1 MRPMLAFCRT
11 FALAHRS
18 RSGSRPFARLRLAA
32 RRPAFA
38 GLLARAFAVATLL
51 LASPAAAVPS
61 HIEQNLREILGF
73 SDGDIAE
80 LETEPV
86 ARSVESEEAA
96 RTLTVAAAVRVAAP
110 TAPILE
116 DVAKQ
121 RGVIESDALQV
132 AGLFGEPP
140 ALEDL
145 AAFSLP
151 AEDLKLLP
159 KCRPQ
164 HCKVKLQAAAIE
176 EFQGVDWS
184 APDAADEANAVARRR
199 ILDYVRGYLREGQ
212 VALANYADKSEPL
225 SVADGLGKLLARAKY
240 LRRHVPELERH
251 LRSFPRDPT
260 PGVKDVLFWTLR
272 DYGLSPVTGV
282 THAALYAPETE
293 EGLVGMV
300 LAMQLFSTHY
310 LQARMQVVALFA
322 DDQHPEQA
330 SWLVIVDRSL
340 FDGELGG
347 LQRGMVRR
355 GLVKDIRRRADSIR
369 QRYGEH

>member
-1 MRPMLAFCRT
+1 MRAALPVLL
-11 FALAHRS
+11 ALAI
-18 RSGSRPFARLRLAA
+18 
-32 RRPAFA
+32 
-38 GLLARAFAVATLL
+38 
-51 LASPAAAVPS
+51 ASPATALPA
-61 HIEQNLREILGF
+61 HIEENLREILGF
-73 SDGDIAE
+73 RDGDIAK
-80 LETEPV
+80 LENEAV

-96 RTLTVAAAVRVAAP
+96 RTLTVAAAVRVPAP
-110 TAPILE
+110 TAPILA
-116 DVAKQ
+116 DVARQ
-121 RGVIESDALQV
+121 RGVIESDALQL

-140 ALEDL
+140 APEDL
-145 AAFSLP
+145 SAFSLP
-151 AEDLKLLP
+151 AEDLKHLR
-159 KCRPQ
+159 KCRLQ
-164 HCKVKLQAAAIE
+164 SCKVKLQAAAIE
-176 EFQGVDWS
+176 EFQALDWS
-184 APDAADEANAVARRR
+184 APDASDEVNAIVRRR
-199 ILDYVRGYLREGQ
+199 MLDYVRGYLREGNA
-212 VALANYADKSEPL
+212 ALATFADKSEPL
-225 SVADGLGKLLARAKY
+225 SVADGLATLLSRAKY
-240 LRRHVPELERH
+240 MNRHVPELERH

-310 LQARMQVVALFA
+310 LQARMQVVALFV